1 MAFLDN
7 SGDIILDAVLT
18 DTGRFRLAKGDGSF
32 KISKFAFGDD
42 EINYGSYNRPHTS
55 GSAYYDLDVLQT
67 PVLEAFTNNTSTMNS
82 KLITIPRTNL
92 LFLPIL
98 KLNTL
103 EGDATGFGASA
114 QVPGHKTTGDTTLVA
129 GKSGSFFVSVDSD
142 TEALYNGPGVMLGAN
157 LSANG
162 SIVRVDQG
170 LDTTEIP
177 SSFSLDPD
185 LVETN
190 YIIQMDNRLGQLTS
204 PNGSIKNPRFIDD
217 DNIAFYYISAGT
229 DSEMVADNDVTT
241 DSTTADTQVISG
253 PRGTVLRFAI
263 ASSIELQTS
272 TFLFNE
278 LGSTMTLEANNA
290 AGTVTDGVRFIDTNV
305 RIQGATTGYSLDIKV
320 RYIKQP

>member
-18 DTGRFRLAKGDGSF
+18 DTGRLRLAQGDGSF
-32 KISKFAFGDD
+32 KITKFALGDD
-42 EINYGSYNRPHTS
+42 EINYGLFDKNHAS
-55 GSAYYDLDVLQT
+55 GSAYYDLAIMQS

-98 KLNTL
+98 KLNTI
-103 EGDATGFGASA
+103 EGNAGGSSA
-114 QVPGHKTTGDTTLVA
+114 QVPSKTGGVTQNDG
-129 GKSGSFFVSVDSD
+129 SGSFFVSVDND
-142 TEALYNGPGVMLGAN
+142 TELLYNGAGIMRGADTSQN
-157 LSANG
+157 ESF
-162 SIVRVDQG
+162 IRVDQG

-190 YIIQMDNRLGQLTS
+190 YIIQMDNRLGQLT
-204 PNGSIKNPRFIDD
+204 NQDGSVKNPRFIDD
-217 DNIAFYYISAGT
+217 DNIAFYYVSAGT
-229 DSEMVADNDVTT
+229 DSDMIEDNPSSD
-241 DSTTADTQVISG
+241 DSTSAATQVIAG
-253 PRGTVLRFAI
+253 PRGTILRMAI
-263 ASSIELQTS
+263 ASSVELQTS

-278 LGSTMTLEANNA
+278 LGGTMALAADND
-290 AGTVTDGVRFIDTNV
+290 AGTVTTNVRFIDTIV
-305 RIQGATTGYSLDIKV
+305 KVMGATTGYSLDIKV